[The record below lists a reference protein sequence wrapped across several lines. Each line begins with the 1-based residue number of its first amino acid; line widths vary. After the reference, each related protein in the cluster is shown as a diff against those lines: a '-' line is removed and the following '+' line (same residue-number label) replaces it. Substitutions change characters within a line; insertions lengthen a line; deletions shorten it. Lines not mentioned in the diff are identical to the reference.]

1 MPKYRTKPIEVE
13 AVQLRWDTWSE
24 MCEHANVGRL
34 EDGKPQGRQDGEAI
48 GLDIPSL
55 KGLIQ
60 ASEGDWVIKD
70 AQGELDI
77 CKPDVFDATYDAV

>member
-70 AQGELDI
+70 AQGELDT